1 MSIDI
6 KRCQLDD
13 DAFGHYWVVM
23 QGKGNVSPE
32 RTVECIAK
40 LQKEIDE
47 LPSVHMSRFT
57 FVFDF
62 RELKDFVGLASL
74 YSFAKFMKD
83 NHGFFKLYL
92 LKSHVLLNKP
102 GWKKVLNMLFLV
114 AKPASPVDFEINKEV
129 LVELTK

>member
-13 DAFGHYWVVM
+13 DVFGHYWVVM

-32 RTVECIAK
+32 RTVECISK
-40 LQKEIDE
+40 LQQQIDE
-47 LPSVHMSRFT
+47 LPNVYMSRFT

-62 RELKDFVGLASL
+62 RELKDFLGLSSL
-74 YSFAKFMKD
+74 YSFAKFMKA
-83 NHGFFKLYL
+83 NNEFFKLYL

-102 GWKKVLNMLFLV
+102 GWMRMLNMLFAV
-114 AKPASPVDFEINKEV
+114 AKPASPVEFEIDEDV
-129 LVELTK
+129 LAKLTN